1 MKKLNSNGVGKSTG
15 GWRVVPVVALLTLGL
30 IGLGAN
36 LASASPQVPL
46 NGSVS
51 GTVTP
56 TSETTF
62 ELVGSGNASHL
73 GKVGYEGHVQITDVD
88 PNTGVITDVLT
99 ETFTAAN
106 GDTLTLLCNQVATPV
121 SPGVYDGVDQWTVI
135 GGTGRFENA
144 EGSGTASTHVD
155 LSSGTFT
162 KELTGTIS
170 YGGM

>member
-1 MKKLNSNGVGKSTG
+1 MKKLNNGVGKSTG
-15 GWRVVPVVALLTLGL
+15 GWRVVPVVAILTLGL

-36 LASASPQVPL
+36 LASASSQVPF

-56 TSETTF
+56 TSEVSFVLAGT
-62 ELVGSGNASHL
+62 GKASHL
-73 GKVGYEGHVQITDVD
+73 GKVGYQGVVQITDED
-88 PNTGVITDVLT
+88 KDTGVITDILT

-121 SPGVYDGVDQWTVI
+121 APGVYDGVDQWTVM

-155 LSSGTFT
+155 LNAGTFT
-162 KELTGTIS
+162 KELTGTIA
-170 YGGM
+170 YAGR